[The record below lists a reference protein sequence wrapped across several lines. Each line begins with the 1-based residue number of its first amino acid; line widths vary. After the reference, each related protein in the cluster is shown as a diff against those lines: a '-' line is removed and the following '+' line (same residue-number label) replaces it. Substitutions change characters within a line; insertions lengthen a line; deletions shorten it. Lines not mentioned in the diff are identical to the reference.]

1 MFKLNILRWWVLKL
15 PGTGNGIVSYP
26 VLDCSY
32 GGYKPSAA
40 ATKMAVYLL
49 KLP

>member
-1 MFKLNILRWWVLKL
+1 MFKLNILRWWVLRL
-15 PGTGNGIVSYP
+15 PGTGNGIVPYP

-32 GGYKPSAA
+32 GGDEP
-40 ATKMAVYLL
+40 ATATTMAVYLL